1 MNKEMP
7 DSYTVRLVQ
16 MPLNVEGAMCE
27 SPDGHVNIYINNKL
41 SNASQKEALDHEFDH
56 WRRDDL
62 HSADDIRAI
71 ESRRPER
78 HLPPLVLARDLPP
91 AKRRKRGRAA
101 HVETVPPHD
110 DLRDDVYLRL
120 PYYD

>member
-1 MNKEMP
+1 MSKEIP

-16 MPLNVEGAMCE
+16 LPLSVEGAMCE
-27 SPDGHVNIYINNKL
+27 SPDGHVNVYINDRL
-41 SNASQKEALDHEFDH
+41 GHEAQVEALDHEFDH

-62 HSADDIRAI
+62 HSTENIRTI

-91 AKRRKRGRAA
+91 AKRQKRGHAA
-101 HVETVPPHD
+101 RMEAIQPHD